1 MARTRISGPAGVKAL
16 AGKPLGT
23 SDWQTMR
30 YEDIKA
36 FADATGD
43 HQWIHVDRER
53 CAKESPFGAP
63 IAHGYLSLSRIGG
76 LFFEVLEFD
85 GMKHILN
92 YGLNKVR
99 FPNPLK
105 AGARYRLVLAMGEV
119 KDVQGGVEAQ
129 LLGTIE
135 LENEPKPACAA
146 EIIFRFFG

>member
-23 SDWQTMR
+23 SEWKTMR

-43 HQWIHVDRER
+43 QQWIHVDRER

-63 IAHGYLSLSRIGG
+63 IAHGYLSLARIGG

-99 FPNPLK
+99 FISPVPVGSRLRGHYK
-105 AGARYRLVLAMGEV
+105 LLAYEPIAGG
-119 KDVQGGVEAQ
+119 AQ
-129 LLGTIE
+129 LTMEVSVE
-135 LENEPKPACAA
+135 LEGSAKPACVA
-146 EIIFRFFG
+146 ESVSRRFV